1 MTLRNIATIF
11 TVSII
16 LILGAGCSSV
26 GLQSKRIF
34 QDNVAAP
41 VVKEVT
47 EDIRQAA
54 DYLSKSVEEPTEARG
69 VAIDLSQRVGPP
81 ERPILAAN
89 DVSAALT
96 KGNRAHENDLSDL
109 MAWLDKREGTAL
121 EGTGLSVWGAGG
133 FVVVL
138 LIVVGCVLVP
148 ALIPLVIQLVQA
160 IAGTSRAVLRQT
172 GAAMVSAISE
182 WETANPDEAEELKS
196 ILSRKMDTKSKT
208 VIQKIKAGQL

>member
-96 KGNRAHENDLSDL
+96 KGNQAHEDDLADL
-109 MAWLDKREGTAL
+109 MTWLDKREGTAL
-121 EGTGLSVWGAGG
+121 EGTGLSLWGAGG

-138 LIVVGCVLVP
+138 LIVVACVLVP
-148 ALIPLVIQLVQA
+148 ALIPLVIQLVQT

-182 WETANPDEAEELKS
+182 WEVENPTEAKELKAL
-196 ILSRKMDTKSKT
+196 LSRKMDTKSKT
-208 VIQKIKAGQL
+208 IVKKLKAGQL

>member
-1 MTLRNIATIF
+1 MTLRNITTLF

-69 VAIDLSQRVGPP
+69 VAIDLSQRVGSP
-81 ERPILAAN
+81 ERPIDAAN

-96 KGNRAHENDLSDL
+96 KGNRAHQNDLADL
-109 MAWLDKREGTAL
+109 MTWLDKREGTAL
-121 EGTGLSVWGAGG
+121 EGTGLSVWGTGG

-138 LIVVGCVLVP
+138 LIVVACVLMP
-148 ALIPLVIQLVQA
+148 ALIPLVIQLVQT
-160 IAGTSRAVLRQT
+160 IAGTSRAVLKQT

-182 WETANPDEAEELKS
+182 WETENPTEAEELKE
-196 ILSRKMDTKSKT
+196 IMSRKMDTKSKT
-208 VIQKIKAGQL
+208 IVKKLKDGQL

>member
-1 MTLRNIATIF
+1 MTLRNITTLF

-16 LILGAGCSSV
+16 LILSAGCSSV

-81 ERPILAAN
+81 ERSINAAN

-148 ALIPLVIQLVQA
+148 ALIPLVIQLVQT

-182 WETANPDEAEELKS
+182 WEVENPTEAKELKAL
-196 ILSRKMDTKSKT
+196 LSRKMDTKSKT
-208 VIQKIKAGQL
+208 IVKKLKAGQL

>member
-1 MTLRNIATIF
+1 MKYLLFLTLLLT
-11 TVSII
+11 
-16 LILGAGCSSV
+16 GCSSV

-54 DYLSKSVEEPTEARG
+54 DYLSKAVEQPAEAKG

-81 ERPILAAN
+81 ERPINAAN

-96 KGNRAHENDLSDL
+96 KGNRSHEDDLADL
-109 MAWLDKREGTAL
+109 MEWLDKREGTAL
-121 EGTGLSVWGAGG
+121 EGTGLSLWGAGG

-138 LIVVGCVLVP
+138 LIVAACLVSP
-148 ALIPLVIQLVQA
+148 ALISLVIQFVQT
-160 IAGTSRAVLRQT
+160 IAGTSRAVLKQT

-182 WETANPDEAEELKS
+182 WETENPTEAEELKA
-196 ILSRKMDTKSKT
+196 ILSRKMDAKSKAI
-208 VIQKIKAGQL
+208 VKKLKDGQL

>member
-1 MTLRNIATIF
+1 MTLRNITTLF

-54 DYLSKSVEEPTEARG
+54 DYLSKSVEEPTEAKG

-81 ERPILAAN
+81 ERPINAAN

-96 KGNRAHENDLSDL
+96 KGNQAHEDDLADL
-109 MAWLDKREGTAL
+109 MTWLDKREGTAL
-121 EGTGLSVWGAGG
+121 EGTGLSLWGAGG

-138 LIVVGCVLVP
+138 LIVVACFVSP
-148 ALIPLVIQLVQA
+148 ALILLVIRLVQT
-160 IAGTSRAVLRQT
+160 IAGTSRAVLKQT

-182 WETANPDEAEELKS
+182 WETENPTEAKELKAL
-196 ILSRKMDTKSKT
+196 LSRKMDTKSKT
-208 VIQKIKAGQL
+208 ILKKLKAGQL

>member
-1 MTLRNIATIF
+1 MTLRNITTLF

-16 LILGAGCSSV
+16 LTLAAGCSSV

-69 VAIDLSQRVGPP
+69 VAIDLSQRVGSP
-81 ERPILAAN
+81 ERPINAAN

-96 KGNRAHENDLSDL
+96 KGNRAHEKNLSDL

-121 EGTGLSVWGAGG
+121 EGTGLSLWGAGG

-138 LIVVGCVLVP
+138 LIVVACVLVP
-148 ALIPLVIQLVQA
+148 ALIPLVIQLVQT

-182 WETANPDEAEELKS
+182 WEVENQTEAKELKAL
-196 ILSRKMDTKSKT
+196 LSRKMDTKSKSI
-208 VIQKIKAGQL
+208 VKKLKAGQL

>member
-69 VAIDLSQRVGPP
+69 VAIDLSQRVGSP
-81 ERPILAAN
+81 ERPINAAN

-96 KGNRAHENDLSDL
+96 KGNQAHEDDLADL
-109 MAWLDKREGTAL
+109 MTWLDKREGTAL
-121 EGTGLSVWGAGG
+121 EGTGLSLWGAGG

-148 ALIPLVIQLVQA
+148 ALIPLVIQLVQT

-182 WETANPDEAEELKS
+182 WEVENPTEAKELKAL
-196 ILSRKMDTKSKT
+196 LSRKMDTKSKT
-208 VIQKIKAGQL
+208 IVKKLKAGQL